1 MDGVGHAGGA
11 RLGSRS
17 YWYWWGFGCGA
28 ARKVTVEVTESSS
41 TVFVEAAWR
50 AAPRAAV
57 ALAGRGARAGG
68 AGRSRGEKSKEGTLR
83 SVGTAATGVVIAKI
97 GWWEAVLFRFFPDCA
112 TALLRPDG
120 NSLEGSQEY
129 GVVWMVLRSPS
140 ESKNR
145 KRPDAAGFSGRV
157 FQVFKREGLIL
168 AAAAARQR
176 ALFNSAAAEIEPPTV
191 VSEQFI
197 RGLNF
202 WQLSGK
208 YVEEE
213 EICDDYVEAVTKCG
227 YQMAIMG
234 INVGITATYG
244 IENILL
250 HSTQARG
257 QGQPKLAKPRTTLRE
272 RKDASTKLSRIDNP
286 NSSEFE
292 ECRNHRKLTGTWD
305 FEGNIREAETE
316 AVTEVRPSPP
326 RFNLDEGAEELLVQ
340 SENSAHEREGDLQ
353 VASAVQDRFRQPE
366 GRAAC
371 FRSLGVDQDVWEQQI
386 PM

>member
-17 YWYWWGFGCGA
+17 YWYWWGFGFGFSLVGM
-28 ARKVTVEVTESSS
+28 VTVEVTESSS

-97 GWWEAVLFRFFPDCA
+97 GTADRNSRPLSATGPVSRLFTGWWEAVLFRFFPDCA

-168 AAAAARQR
+168 AAAAVRQR
-176 ALFNSAAAEIEPPTV
+176 ALFKPRDIGTHFSTSFSATEPSTTHSPTIHTHTMGTSFKSGPATRTTTTKYSIQSPLQTYSLV
-191 VSEQFI
+191 LRSTAD
-197 RGLNF
+197 N
-202 WQLSGK
+202 QLS
-208 YVEEE
+208 
-213 EICDDYVEAVTKCG
+213 
-227 YQMAIMG
+227 
-234 INVGITATYG
+234 
-244 IENILL
+244 
-250 HSTQARG
+250 
-257 QGQPKLAKPRTTLRE
+257 
-272 RKDASTKLSRIDNP
+272 
-286 NSSEFE
+286 F
-292 ECRNHRKLTGTWD
+292 
-305 FEGNIREAETE
+305 
-316 AVTEVRPSPP
+316 
-326 RFNLDEGAEELLVQ
+326 
-340 SENSAHEREGDLQ
+340 
-353 VASAVQDRFRQPE
+353 AVQVYVVIEQPPE
-366 GRAAC
+366 L
-371 FRSLGVDQDVWEQQI
+371 SLV
-386 PM
+386 